1 MRIVFRSPCD
11 CSCPCPNLVR
21 LCLSEWISFLL
32 PAVPIRSR
40 ATFIELLCGCLV
52 SPEGWVTRSIV
63 AISRRKHWTTYYKLI
78 ERGSV
83 RTVRLARALFRLV
96 LAVLP
101 SDVLTLVLDD
111 TLVPRSS
118 ASAPGCA
125 YRHDH
130 SRKTNRPPFLLAQCW
145 VTVGVSVLGHGGAN
159 LVLPILSRLVP
170 TTGNRNK
177 LVIALA
183 LLRALAGV
191 ADKPVRVLFDSWFM
205 RARLVLPLLRRQI
218 RVIGQAR
225 IDTAL
230 FLPPVAPTTPRR
242 GRKRIYGERLS
253 AEAVADLP
261 VTELS
266 LSLYGQD
273 QLLRLRSVVALARFL
288 KGTPVRAVWCQFL
301 RCQEADL
308 DETPSVAGHGDRA
321 DGRSHRAPVRAPL
334 GIEPLFHNLKR
345 WWGISN
351 LWQQSRTALELWMQI
366 RSTAWTLAQLLSLAA
381 GDAFP
386 MEAVAPWRMKHPLTA
401 GLVAQWLRM
410 EFTGLA
416 FRDGF
421 DRKSQ
426 KFIFPEQRNDPRLR
440 L

>member
-1 MRIVFRSPCD
+1 MRLLMSL
-11 CSCPCPNLVR
+11 SNLVR

-101 SDVLTLVLDD
+101 CDVLTLVLDD

-288 KGTPVRAVWCQFL
+288 KGTPVRAVWCQFFDARKQTWTKPRL
-301 RCQEADL
+301 LLATETELTAEAI
-308 DETPSVAGHGDRA
+308 
-321 DGRSHRAPVRAPL
+321 VRLYARRW

-426 KFIFPEQRNDPRLR
+426 KFVFPEQRNDPRLR

>member
-1 MRIVFRSPCD
+1 MRLLMSL
-11 CSCPCPNLVR
+11 SNLVR

-130 SRKTNRPPFLLAQCW
+130 SRKTNRPPVLLAQCW

-253 AEAVADLP
+253 AEAVAHLP

-288 KGTPVRAVWCQFL
+288 KGTPVRAVWCQFFDARKQTWTKPRL
-301 RCQEADL
+301 LLATETELTAEAI
-308 DETPSVAGHGDRA
+308 
-321 DGRSHRAPVRAPL
+321 VRLYARRW

-381 GDAFP
+381 HDAFP

-426 KFIFPEQRNDPRLR
+426 KFVFPEQRNDPRLR

>member
-1 MRIVFRSPCD
+1 MRLLMSL
-11 CSCPCPNLVR
+11 SNLVR

-273 QLLRLRSVVALARFL
+273 QLLRLRSVVARARFL
-288 KGTPVRAVWCQFL
+288 KGTPVRAVWCQFFDARKQTWTKPRL
-301 RCQEADL
+301 LLATETELTAEAI
-308 DETPSVAGHGDRA
+308 
-321 DGRSHRAPVRAPL
+321 VRLYARRW

-426 KFIFPEQRNDPRLR
+426 KFVFPEQRNDPRLR

>member
-1 MRIVFRSPCD
+1 MRLLMSL
-11 CSCPCPNLVR
+11 SNLVR

-101 SDVLTLVLDD
+101 CDVLTLVLDD

-205 RARLVLPLLRRQI
+205 RARLVLPLLRQQI

-253 AEAVADLP
+253 AEAVAHLP

-288 KGTPVRAVWCQFL
+288 KGTPVRAVWCQFFDASKQTWTKPRL
-301 RCQEADL
+301 LLATETELTAEAI
-308 DETPSVAGHGDRA
+308 
-321 DGRSHRAPVRAPL
+321 VRLYARRW

-345 WWGISN
+345 WWRISN

-426 KFIFPEQRNDPRLR
+426 KFVFPEQRNDPRLR

>member
-1 MRIVFRSPCD
+1 MSL
-11 CSCPCPNLVR
+11 SNLVR
-21 LCLSEWISFLL
+21 LCLSEWISVLL
-32 PAVPIRSR
+32 PAVPVRSR

-253 AEAVADLP
+253 AEAVAHLP

-288 KGTPVRAVWCQFL
+288 KGTPVRAVWCQFFDASKQTWTKPRL
-301 RCQEADL
+301 LLATETELTAEAI
-308 DETPSVAGHGDRA
+308 
-321 DGRSHRAPVRAPL
+321 VRLYARRW

-381 GDAFP
+381 HDAFP

-426 KFIFPEQRNDPRLR
+426 KFVFPEQRNDPRLR

>member
-1 MRIVFRSPCD
+1 MSL
-11 CSCPCPNLVR
+11 SNLVR

-273 QLLRLRSVVALARFL
+273 QLLRLRSVVARARFL
-288 KGTPVRAVWCQFL
+288 KGTPVRAVWCQFFDARKQTWTKPRL
-301 RCQEADL
+301 LLATETELTAEAI
-308 DETPSVAGHGDRA
+308 
-321 DGRSHRAPVRAPL
+321 VRLYARRW

>member
-1 MRIVFRSPCD
+1 MSL
-11 CSCPCPNLVR
+11 SNLVR

-253 AEAVADLP
+253 AEAVAHLP

-273 QLLRLRSVVALARFL
+273 QLLRLRSVVARARFL
-288 KGTPVRAVWCQFL
+288 KGTPVRAVWCQFFDARKQTWTKPRL
-301 RCQEADL
+301 LLATETELTAEAI
-308 DETPSVAGHGDRA
+308 
-321 DGRSHRAPVRAPL
+321 VRLYARRW

-426 KFIFPEQRNDPRLR
+426 KFVFPEQRNDPRLR

>member
-1 MRIVFRSPCD
+1 MSL
-11 CSCPCPNLVR
+11 SNLVR

-96 LAVLP
+96 QAVLP

-111 TLVPRSS
+111 TLVPRSP

-288 KGTPVRAVWCQFL
+288 KGTPVRAVWCQFFDARKQTWTKPRL
-301 RCQEADL
+301 LLATETELTAEAI
-308 DETPSVAGHGDRA
+308 
-321 DGRSHRAPVRAPL
+321 VRLYARRW

-426 KFIFPEQRNDPRLR
+426 KFVFPEQRNDPRLR

>member
-1 MRIVFRSPCD
+1 MSL
-11 CSCPCPNLVR
+11 SNLVR

-101 SDVLTLVLDD
+101 CDVLTLVLDD

-145 VTVGVSVLGHGGAN
+145 VTLGVSVLGHGGAN

-253 AEAVADLP
+253 AEAVAHLP

-288 KGTPVRAVWCQFL
+288 KGTPVRAVWCQFFDARKQTWTKPRL
-301 RCQEADL
+301 LLATETELTAEAI
-308 DETPSVAGHGDRA
+308 
-321 DGRSHRAPVRAPL
+321 VRLYARRW

-426 KFIFPEQRNDPRLR
+426 KFVFPEQRNDPRLR

>member
-1 MRIVFRSPCD
+1 MRLLMSL
-11 CSCPCPNLVR
+11 SNLVR

-101 SDVLTLVLDD
+101 CDVLTLVLDD

-145 VTVGVSVLGHGGAN
+145 VTLGVSVLGHGGAN

-253 AEAVADLP
+253 AEAVAHLP

-288 KGTPVRAVWCQFL
+288 KGTPVRAVWCQFFDARKQTWTKPRL
-301 RCQEADL
+301 LLATETELTAEAI
-308 DETPSVAGHGDRA
+308 
-321 DGRSHRAPVRAPL
+321 VRLYARRW

-381 GDAFP
+381 RDAFP

-426 KFIFPEQRNDPRLR
+426 KFVFPEQRNDPRLR

>member
-1 MRIVFRSPCD
+1 MRLLMSL
-11 CSCPCPNLVR
+11 SNLVR

-101 SDVLTLVLDD
+101 CDVLTLVLDD

-145 VTVGVSVLGHGGAN
+145 VTLGVSVLGHGGAN

-253 AEAVADLP
+253 AEAVAHLP

-288 KGTPVRAVWCQFL
+288 KGTPVRAVWCQFFDARKQTWTKPRL
-301 RCQEADL
+301 LLATETELTAEAI
-308 DETPSVAGHGDRA
+308 
-321 DGRSHRAPVRAPL
+321 VRLYARRW

-426 KFIFPEQRNDPRLR
+426 KFVFPEQRNDPRLR

>member
-1 MRIVFRSPCD
+1 MRRESRGRRAAFAGLAQAARRPMRIVFDPHAISHVPVQPRPSVP
-11 CSCPCPNLVR
+11 VR
-21 LCLSEWISFLL
+21 MDQL
-32 PAVPIRSR
+32 PA
-40 ATFIELLCGCLV
+40 
-52 SPEGWVTRSIV
+52 
-63 AISRRKHWTTYYKLI
+63 SRRPDPLPRDLH
-78 ERGSV
+78 
-83 RTVRLARALFRLV
+83 RTALWLPRLARRLGHALHRRH
-96 LAVLP
+96 LAP
-101 SDVLTLVLDD
+101 QTLDHLLQAD
-111 TLVPRSS
+111 R
-118 ASAPGCA
+118 AGQRAHRAPGPRPVSSGAGGAALRCA
-125 YRHDH
+125 DPGPRRHAGAAFLGVGARLRV
-130 SRKTNRPPFLLAQCW
+130 SPRPQSQDQPA
-145 VTVGVSVLGHGGAN
+145 TVPARAVLGHPRGE
-159 LVLPILSRLVP
+159 
-170 TTGNRNK
+170 
-177 LVIALA
+177 
-183 LLRALAGV
+183 
-191 ADKPVRVLFDSWFM
+191 
-205 RARLVLPLLRRQI
+205 RARPWRRQPGAADSLPPGADD
-218 RVIGQAR
+218 RQPQQAR
-225 IDTAL
+225 DCAGAAACTAG
-230 FLPPVAPTTPRR
+230 R

-253 AEAVADLP
+253 AEAVAHLP

-288 KGTPVRAVWCQFL
+288 KGTPVRAVWCQFFDARKQTWTKPRL
-301 RCQEADL
+301 LLATETELTAEAI
-308 DETPSVAGHGDRA
+308 
-321 DGRSHRAPVRAPL
+321 VRLYARRW

-426 KFIFPEQRNDPRLR
+426 KFVFPEQRNDPRLR

>member
-1 MRIVFRSPCD
+1 MSL
-11 CSCPCPNLVR
+11 SNLVR

-101 SDVLTLVLDD
+101 CDVLTLVLDD

-253 AEAVADLP
+253 AEAVAHLP

-288 KGTPVRAVWCQFL
+288 KGTPVRAVWCQFFDARKQTWTKPRL
-301 RCQEADL
+301 LLATETELTAEAI
-308 DETPSVAGHGDRA
+308 
-321 DGRSHRAPVRAPL
+321 VRLYARRW

-426 KFIFPEQRNDPRLR
+426 KFVFPEQRNDPRLR

>member
-1 MRIVFRSPCD
+1 MSL
-11 CSCPCPNLVR
+11 SNLVR

-101 SDVLTLVLDD
+101 CDVLTLVLDD

-130 SRKTNRPPFLLAQCW
+130 SRKTNRPPVLLAQCW

-253 AEAVADLP
+253 AEAVAHLP

-288 KGTPVRAVWCQFL
+288 KGTPVRAVWCQFFDARKQTWTKPRL
-301 RCQEADL
+301 LLATETELTAEAI
-308 DETPSVAGHGDRA
+308 
-321 DGRSHRAPVRAPL
+321 VRLYARRW

-426 KFIFPEQRNDPRLR
+426 KFVFPEQRNDPRLR

>member
-1 MRIVFRSPCD
+1 MRLLMSL
-11 CSCPCPNLVR
+11 SNLVR

-253 AEAVADLP
+253 AEAVAHLP

-288 KGTPVRAVWCQFL
+288 KGTPVRAVWCQFFDASKQTWTKPRL
-301 RCQEADL
+301 LLATETELTAEAI
-308 DETPSVAGHGDRA
+308 
-321 DGRSHRAPVRAPL
+321 VRLYARRW

-426 KFIFPEQRNDPRLR
+426 KFVFPEQRNDPRLR

>member
-1 MRIVFRSPCD
+1 MSL
-11 CSCPCPNLVR
+11 SNLVR

-145 VTVGVSVLGHGGAN
+145 VTVGVSVLGHGRAN

-288 KGTPVRAVWCQFL
+288 KGTPVRAVWCQFFDARKQTWTKPRL
-301 RCQEADL
+301 LLATETELTAEAI
-308 DETPSVAGHGDRA
+308 
-321 DGRSHRAPVRAPL
+321 VRLYARRW

-426 KFIFPEQRNDPRLR
+426 KFVFPEQRNDPRLR